1 MALAQRASET
11 RARFYLL
18 GHRTDV
24 PDLLSAA
31 DLAVVT
37 SDWEARQLFAQEA
50 LRSGVPLITTAVG
63 GLPELVGDAAVLI
76 PPGDVDALDAAVSE
90 LLDDPQ
96 RLADLGARGPRRA
109 AEWPSEEDTVADVLA
124 AYATVTSTT
133 RAGRG

>member
-1 MALAQRASET
+1 M
-11 RARFYLL
+11 
-18 GHRTDV
+18 